1 MIKYFL
7 IFTILLWDG
16 AFALKYTEKRNV
28 TSSTGKTFECFY
40 TITYTATAL
49 NKKKSTVVCNP
60 NTNGGVAI
68 ERFYIP
74 DFGYV
79 QVDSKIVKGKDKV
92 TTLTKVEE
100 PPASESAGGLLGCSC
115 RMPNPMMMMNMSM
128 PAAGRSLRKLEN
140 HLSKVTMRR
149 DPESNKSELTPVAP
163 LQPTNRLFII
173 KLLLLAALIPTI
185 TTAITNALA
194 AIGIGR
200 SLSINARSEV
210 EERKEDLEIALNQL
224 QSAERKFKN
233 ALGEHAEDRTFL
245 VSLIQNAIRN
255 TIIARIQAFLASLIP
270 AGRSLKVEN
279 KQLLWNLINQ
289 QQQQSQSSTTSST
302 TTVNPLEAL
311 LGGTGGGSPLGGGPL
326 GSLLG
331 GSLLGGS
338 TGGGS
343 PLESLLGESLLGG
356 STGGGSPLESL
367 LSESLLGGS
376 NGGGS
381 PLESLLSGS
390 GSGGLLEQIIQQQM
404 EAQMEAILAE
414 IIGSNGGME
423 EIMGLMGING
433 GLEEIMSLAGMTGGM
448 EEMMNGLAGEIEG
461 MMTEMEGGMEQFM
474 NQMMTEMGMNGSMEE
489 MMNELMAEMGGEM
502 PEYIDLP
509 PLQCDCVPKEENMTT
524 SG

>member
-1 MIKYFL
+1 M
-7 IFTILLWDG
+7 
-16 AFALKYTEKRNV
+16 
-28 TSSTGKTFECFY
+28 FY

-49 NKKKSTVVCNP
+49 NKKKSTVACNP

-100 PPASESAGGLLGCSC
+100 PPASESPGGLLGCSC

-200 SLSINARSEV
+200 SLSITARSEV
-210 EERKEDLEIALNQL
+210 EKRKEDLEIALNQL

-270 AGRSLKVEN
+270 AGRSSKVEN

-289 QQQQSQSSTTSST
+289 QQQQSQSSTTSSA

-311 LGGTGGGSPLGGGPL
+311 LGGTGGGLLLGGGPL

-343 PLESLLGESLLGG
+343 PLGSLLGG
-356 STGGGSPLESL
+356 S
-367 LSESLLGGS
+367 LLGGS
-376 NGGGS
+376 PGGGS

-390 GSGGLLEQIIQQQM
+390 GSGGLVEEIIQQQM

-448 EEMMNGLAGEIEG
+448 EEMINALAAEMEG
-461 MMTEMEGGMEQFM
+461 MMT
-474 NQMMTEMGMNGSMEE
+474 
-489 MMNELMAEMGGEM
+489 EMGGEM

>member
-1 MIKYFL
+1 MGELNQSFLDINFIEMLKYFL
-7 IFTILLWDG
+7 ISIILLWDG
-16 AFALKYTEKRNV
+16 AFALKYTEKRSV

-40 TITYTATAL
+40 TIVYTKEKL
-49 NKKKSTVVCNP
+49 DKKKSKVECTP
-60 NTNGGVAI
+60 NTNGGIAI
-68 ERFYIP
+68 ETFDLP
-74 DFGYV
+74 DFGSA
-79 QVDSKIVKGKDKV
+79 QVDTKIVKGKDKI
-92 TTLTKVEE
+92 TILKKVDPPTSE
-100 PPASESAGGLLGCSC
+100 PAGGLLGCTC
-115 RMPNPMMMMNMSM
+115 RMPNPLMEMGTA
-128 PAAGRSLRKLEN
+128 PIAGRSLRKLEN

-149 DPESNKSELTPVAP
+149 DPESNKSELPPVAP

-173 KLLLLAALIPTI
+173 KLLILAALIPTI

-210 EERKEDLEIALNQL
+210 EERKEHLEIALNQL

-245 VSLIQNAIRN
+245 VSLIQNAIRY
-255 TIIARIQAFLASLIP
+255 TIIARIQAFLASHIP
-270 AGRSLKVEN
+270 VGRSLKVAN

-326 GSLLG
+326 GSLLE

-343 PLESLLGESLLGG
+343 PLESLLGGSLLEG
-356 STGGGSPLESL
+356 STGGGSPL
-367 LSESLLGGS
+367 
-376 NGGGS
+376 
-381 PLESLLSGS
+381 
-390 GSGGLLEQIIQQQM
+390 GSGGLVEQIIQQQM
-404 EAQMEAILAE
+404 EAQMKAQMEAILAY
-414 IIGSNGGME
+414 ITGSNGGME
-423 EIMGLMGING
+423 EIMALMGING

-448 EEMMNGLAGEIEG
+448 EEMLNGLAGEMEGMMTEMEG

-474 NQMMTEMGMNGSMEE
+474 NEMMTEMGMNGSMEE

>member
-210 EERKEDLEIALNQL
+210 EERKEALEIALNQL

-302 TTVNPLEAL
+302 TTVNPLQVL
-311 LGGTGGGSPLGGGPL
+311 LGGTGGGPLG
-326 GSLLG
+326 LLG
-331 GSLLGGS
+331 GSTGEGPLGLLGGS
-338 TGGGS
+338 TGGG
-343 PLESLLGESLLGG
+343 PLGLLGG
-356 STGGGSPLESL
+356 STGGGPLG
-367 LSESLLGGS
+367 LLGGS

-381 PLESLLSGS
+381 PLESFLGGS
-390 GSGGLLEQIIQQQM
+390 GSGGLVEQIIQQQM
-404 EAQMEAILAE
+404 EAQMQAILAE

-448 EEMMNGLAGEIEG
+448 EEMMNGLAGEMEGMMTEMEG

-474 NQMMTEMGMNGSMEE
+474 NEMMTEMGMNGSMEE

>member
-210 EERKEDLEIALNQL
+210 EERKEHLEIALNQL

-311 LGGTGGGSPLGGGPL
+311 LGGTGGGSPLL
-326 GSLLG
+326 GSLLE

-338 TGGGS
+338 TGGG
-343 PLESLLGESLLGG
+343 PLGFL
-356 STGGGSPLESL
+356 P
-367 LSESLLGGS
+367 GGS

-381 PLESLLSGS
+381 PLESFLSGS
-390 GSGGLLEQIIQQQM
+390 GSGGLVEQIVQQ
-404 EAQMEAILAE
+404 QMEAILAD
-414 IIGSNGGME
+414 IIGSNLGLE

-448 EEMMNGLAGEIEG
+448 EEMMNGLAAEMEGMMTEMEG

-474 NQMMTEMGMNGSMEE
+474 NEMMTEMGMNGSMEE

>member
-1 MIKYFL
+1 MGELNQSFLDINFIEMLKYFL
-7 IFTILLWDG
+7 ISIILLWDG
-16 AFALKYTEKRNV
+16 AFALKYTEKRSV

-40 TITYTATAL
+40 TIVYTKEKL
-49 NKKKSTVVCNP
+49 DKKKSKVECTP
-60 NTNGGVAI
+60 NTNGGIAI
-68 ERFYIP
+68 ETFDLP
-74 DFGYV
+74 DFGSA
-79 QVDSKIVKGKDKV
+79 QVDTKIVKGKDKI
-92 TTLTKVEE
+92 TILKKVDPPTSE
-100 PPASESAGGLLGCSC
+100 PAGGFLGCTC
-115 RMPNPMMMMNMSM
+115 RMPNPLMEMGT
-128 PAAGRSLRKLEN
+128 PQLGGRSLRKLEN

-200 SLSINARSEV
+200 SLSITARSEV
-210 EERKEDLEIALNQL
+210 EKRKEVLEIALNQL

-270 AGRSLKVEN
+270 AGRSSKVEN

-289 QQQQSQSSTTSST
+289 QQQQQAQSSTTSST

-326 GSLLG
+326 GSLLE

-343 PLESLLGESLLGG
+343 PL
-356 STGGGSPLESL
+356 
-367 LSESLLGGS
+367 
-376 NGGGS
+376 
-381 PLESLLSGS
+381 
-390 GSGGLLEQIIQQQM
+390 GSGGLVEQIIQQQM
-404 EAQMEAILAE
+404 EAQMAAILAE
-414 IIGSNGGME
+414 FIGSNGGME

-448 EEMMNGLAGEIEG
+448 EEMMNGLAGEMEG

-474 NQMMTEMGMNGSMEE
+474 NEMMTEMGMNGSMEE

-509 PLQCDCVPKEENMTT
+509 PLQCDCVPSDENMTT

>member
-270 AGRSLKVEN
+270 AGRSLKVAN
-279 KQLLWNLINQ
+279 KQLLWNLIN

-311 LGGTGGGSPLGGGPL
+311 LGGTGEDHLWVEDLWDPFSEDPCLEDPLVEDHPWN
-326 GSLLG
+326 
-331 GSLLGGS
+331 
-338 TGGGS
+338 
-343 PLESLLGESLLGG
+343 P
-356 STGGGSPLESL
+356 
-367 LSESLLGGS
+367 
-376 NGGGS
+376 
-381 PLESLLSGS
+381 
-390 GSGGLLEQIIQQQM
+390 
-404 EAQMEAILAE
+404 
-414 IIGSNGGME
+414 
-423 EIMGLMGING
+423 
-433 GLEEIMSLAGMTGGM
+433 
-448 EEMMNGLAGEIEG
+448 
-461 MMTEMEGGMEQFM
+461 
-474 NQMMTEMGMNGSMEE
+474 
-489 MMNELMAEMGGEM
+489 
-502 PEYIDLP
+502 
-509 PLQCDCVPKEENMTT
+509 C
-524 SG
+524 

>member
-1 MIKYFL
+1 M
-7 IFTILLWDG
+7 G
-16 AFALKYTEKRNV
+16 
-28 TSSTGKTFECFY
+28 
-40 TITYTATAL
+40 
-49 NKKKSTVVCNP
+49 
-60 NTNGGVAI
+60 
-68 ERFYIP
+68 
-74 DFGYV
+74 
-79 QVDSKIVKGKDKV
+79 
-92 TTLTKVEE
+92 
-100 PPASESAGGLLGCSC
+100 
-115 RMPNPMMMMNMSM
+115 
-128 PAAGRSLRKLEN
+128 
-140 HLSKVTMRR
+140 
-149 DPESNKSELTPVAP
+149 
-163 LQPTNRLFII
+163 
-173 KLLLLAALIPTI
+173 
-185 TTAITNALA
+185 A

-255 TIIARIQAFLASLIP
+255 TIIARIQAFLANLIP

-302 TTVNPLEAL
+302 TTVNPLEAF
-311 LGGTGGGSPLGGGPL
+311 LGGTGGGSPLE
-326 GSLLG
+326 SLIG

-343 PLESLLGESLLGG
+343 PL
-356 STGGGSPLESL
+356 
-367 LSESLLGGS
+367 
-376 NGGGS
+376 
-381 PLESLLSGS
+381 
-390 GSGGLLEQIIQQQM
+390 GSGGLMEQIIQQQM
-404 EAQMEAILAE
+404 EAILADV
-414 IIGSNGGME
+414 IGSNVGME

-433 GLEEIMSLAGMTGGM
+433 GLEEIMSLAGMTGGI
-448 EEMMNGLAGEIEG
+448 EEMMNGLAAEMEGMMTEMEG

-474 NQMMTEMGMNGSMEE
+474 NEMMTEMGMNGSMEE

>member
-1 MIKYFL
+1 
-7 IFTILLWDG
+7 
-16 AFALKYTEKRNV
+16 
-28 TSSTGKTFECFY
+28 
-40 TITYTATAL
+40 
-49 NKKKSTVVCNP
+49 
-60 NTNGGVAI
+60 
-68 ERFYIP
+68 
-74 DFGYV
+74 
-79 QVDSKIVKGKDKV
+79 
-92 TTLTKVEE
+92 
-100 PPASESAGGLLGCSC
+100 
-115 RMPNPMMMMNMSM
+115 M

-200 SLSINARSEV
+200 SLSITARSEV
-210 EERKEDLEIALNQL
+210 EERKEHLEIALNQL

-270 AGRSLKVEN
+270 AGRSLTVDN

-311 LGGTGGGSPLGGGPL
+311 LGGTGGGSPLGEGPS
-326 GSLLG
+326 GSLLE

-338 TGGGS
+338 TGGGL
-343 PLESLLGESLLGG
+343 PL
-356 STGGGSPLESL
+356 
-367 LSESLLGGS
+367 
-376 NGGGS
+376 
-381 PLESLLSGS
+381 
-390 GSGGLLEQIIQQQM
+390 GSGGLMEQIIQQQM
-404 EAQMEAILAE
+404 EAQMQAILAD
-414 IIGSNGGME
+414 IIGSDVGME

-448 EEMMNGLAGEIEG
+448 EEMMNGLAGEMEGMMTEMEG

-474 NQMMTEMGMNGSMEE
+474 NEMMTEMGMNGSMEE

>member
-1 MIKYFL
+1 M
-7 IFTILLWDG
+7 
-16 AFALKYTEKRNV
+16 
-28 TSSTGKTFECFY
+28 FY

-233 ALGEHAEDRTFL
+233 ALGEHAKDRTFL

-270 AGRSLKVEN
+270 AGRSLKVAN

-302 TTVNPLEAL
+302 TTVNPLQVL
-311 LGGTGGGSPLGGGPL
+311 LGGTGGGPLGLLGGSTGEGPLGHLGGSTGGGPL
-326 GSLLG
+326 G
-331 GSLLGGS
+331 LLGGS
-338 TGGGS
+338 TGGG
-343 PLESLLGESLLGG
+343 PLGLLGG
-356 STGGGSPLESL
+356 A
-367 LSESLLGGS
+367 

-381 PLESLLSGS
+381 PLESFLGGS
-390 GSGGLLEQIIQQQM
+390 GSGGLVEQIIQQQM
-404 EAQMEAILAE
+404 EAQMQAILAE

-461 MMTEMEGGMEQFM
+461 MMTEMEGMMTEMEGGMEQFM
-474 NQMMTEMGMNGSMEE
+474 NEMMTEMGMNGSMEE

>member
-1 MIKYFL
+1 MGELNQSFLDINFIEMLKYFL
-7 IFTILLWDG
+7 ISIILLWDG
-16 AFALKYTEKRNV
+16 AFALKYTEKRSV

-40 TITYTATAL
+40 TIVYTKEKL
-49 NKKKSTVVCNP
+49 DKKKSKVECTP
-60 NTNGGVAI
+60 NTNGGIAI
-68 ERFYIP
+68 ETFDLP
-74 DFGYV
+74 DFGSA
-79 QVDSKIVKGKDKV
+79 QVDTKIVKGKDKI
-92 TTLTKVEE
+92 TILKKVDPPTSE
-100 PPASESAGGLLGCSC
+100 PAGGFLGCTC
-115 RMPNPMMMMNMSM
+115 RMPNPLMEMGT
-128 PAAGRSLRKLEN
+128 PQLGGRSLRKLEN
-140 HLSKVTMRR
+140 HLSKMGMRR

-200 SLSINARSEV
+200 SLSITARSEV
-210 EERKEDLEIALNQL
+210 EKRKEDLEIALNQL

-270 AGRSLKVEN
+270 AGRSSKVEN

-289 QQQQSQSSTTSST
+289 QQQQQAQSSTTSST

-331 GSLLGGS
+331 GSLLEGS

-343 PLESLLGESLLGG
+343 PL
-356 STGGGSPLESL
+356 
-367 LSESLLGGS
+367 
-376 NGGGS
+376 
-381 PLESLLSGS
+381 
-390 GSGGLLEQIIQQQM
+390 GSGGLVEQIIQQQM
-404 EAQMEAILAE
+404 EAQMKAQMEAILAY
-414 IIGSNGGME
+414 ITGSNGGME
-423 EIMGLMGING
+423 EIMALMGING

-448 EEMMNGLAGEIEG
+448 EEMLNGLAGEMEGMMTEMEG

-474 NQMMTEMGMNGSMEE
+474 NEMMTEMGMNGSMEE

>member
-1 MIKYFL
+1 M
-7 IFTILLWDG
+7 
-16 AFALKYTEKRNV
+16 
-28 TSSTGKTFECFY
+28 FY

-49 NKKKSTVVCNP
+49 NKKKSTVACNP

-100 PPASESAGGLLGCSC
+100 PPASESPGGLLGCSC
-115 RMPNPMMMMNMSM
+115 RMPNPMMMMNISM

-173 KLLLLAALIPTI
+173 KLLLLAAFIPTI

-245 VSLIQNAIRN
+245 VC
-255 TIIARIQAFLASLIP
+255 LIP
-270 AGRSLKVEN
+270 AGRSLTVDN

-326 GSLLG
+326 GSLLE

-338 TGGGS
+338 AGGGL
-343 PLESLLGESLLGG
+343 PL
-356 STGGGSPLESL
+356 
-367 LSESLLGGS
+367 
-376 NGGGS
+376 
-381 PLESLLSGS
+381 
-390 GSGGLLEQIIQQQM
+390 GSGGLMEQIIQQQM
-404 EAQMEAILAE
+404 EAQMQATLAD
-414 IIGSNGGME
+414 IIGSDVGME

-448 EEMMNGLAGEIEG
+448 EEMMNGLAAEMEGMMTEMEG

-474 NQMMTEMGMNGSMEE
+474 NEMMTEMGMNGSMEE

>member
-1 MIKYFL
+1 MGELNQSFLDINFIEMLKYFL
-7 IFTILLWDG
+7 ISIILLWDG
-16 AFALKYTEKRNV
+16 AFALKYTEKRSV

-40 TITYTATAL
+40 TIVYTKEKL
-49 NKKKSTVVCNP
+49 DKKKSKVECTP
-60 NTNGGVAI
+60 NTNGGIAI
-68 ERFYIP
+68 ETFDLP
-74 DFGYV
+74 DFGSA
-79 QVDSKIVKGKDKV
+79 QVDTKIVKGKDKI
-92 TTLTKVEE
+92 TILKKVDPPTSE
-100 PPASESAGGLLGCSC
+100 PAGGFLGCTC
-115 RMPNPMMMMNMSM
+115 RMPNPLMEMGT
-128 PAAGRSLRKLEN
+128 PQLGGRSLRKLEN

-210 EERKEDLEIALNQL
+210 EERKEHLEIALNQL

-245 VSLIQNAIRN
+245 VSLIQNAIRY

-270 AGRSLKVEN
+270 AGRSLTVDN

-326 GSLLG
+326 GSLLEG
-331 GSLLGGS
+331 SLLGGSAGGGLPLGGGPLGSLLEGSLLGGS

-343 PLESLLGESLLGG
+343 
-356 STGGGSPLESL
+356 T
-367 LSESLLGGS
+367 
-376 NGGGS
+376 
-381 PLESLLSGS
+381 
-390 GSGGLLEQIIQQQM
+390 
-404 EAQMEAILAE
+404 
-414 IIGSNGGME
+414 
-423 EIMGLMGING
+423 
-433 GLEEIMSLAGMTGGM
+433 
-448 EEMMNGLAGEIEG
+448 
-461 MMTEMEGGMEQFM
+461 
-474 NQMMTEMGMNGSMEE
+474 
-489 MMNELMAEMGGEM
+489 
-502 PEYIDLP
+502 
-509 PLQCDCVPKEENMTT
+509 
-524 SG
+524 

>member
-1 MIKYFL
+1 MGELNQSFLDINFIEMLKYFL
-7 IFTILLWDG
+7 ISIILLWDG
-16 AFALKYTEKRNV
+16 AFALKYTEKRSV

-40 TITYTATAL
+40 TIVYTKEKL
-49 NKKKSTVVCNP
+49 DKKKSKVECTP
-60 NTNGGVAI
+60 NTNGGIAI
-68 ERFYIP
+68 ETFDLP
-74 DFGYV
+74 DFGSA
-79 QVDSKIVKGKDKV
+79 QVDTKIVKGKDKI
-92 TTLTKVEE
+92 TILKKVDPPTSE
-100 PPASESAGGLLGCSC
+100 PAGGFLGCTC
-115 RMPNPMMMMNMSM
+115 RMPNPLMEMGT
-128 PAAGRSLRKLEN
+128 PQLGGRSLRKLEN

-173 KLLLLAALIPTI
+173 KLLILAALIPTI

-200 SLSINARSEV
+200 SLPINVASEV
-210 EERKEDLEIALNQL
+210 EERKENLEIALNQL

-270 AGRSLKVEN
+270 AGRSSKVEN

-289 QQQQSQSSTTSST
+289 QQQQAQSSTTSST

-311 LGGTGGGSPLGGGPL
+311 LGGTGGGPLG
-326 GSLLG
+326 LLG
-331 GSLLGGS
+331 GSTGEGPLGLLGGS
-338 TGGGS
+338 TGGG
-343 PLESLLGESLLGG
+343 PLG
-356 STGGGSPLESL
+356 
-367 LSESLLGGS
+367 LLGGS

-381 PLESLLSGS
+381 PLESFLGGS
-390 GSGGLLEQIIQQQM
+390 GSGGLVEQIIQQQM
-404 EAQMEAILAE
+404 EAQMQAILAE

-433 GLEEIMSLAGMTGGM
+433 GLEEIMSLAGMTGGV
-448 EEMMNGLAGEIEG
+448 EEMMNGLAAEMEG
-461 MMTEMEGGMEQFM
+461 MMTEMK
-474 NQMMTEMGMNGSMEE
+474 GSMEE

-509 PLQCDCVPKEENMTT
+509 PLQCDCV
-524 SG
+524 